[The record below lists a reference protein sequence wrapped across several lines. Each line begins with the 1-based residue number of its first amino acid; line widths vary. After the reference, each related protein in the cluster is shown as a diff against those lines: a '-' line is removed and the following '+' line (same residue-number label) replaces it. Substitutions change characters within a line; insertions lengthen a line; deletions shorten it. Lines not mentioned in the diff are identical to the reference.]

1 MTNNINYDNIILTK
15 ERRYKM
21 YENKRETICISL
33 PENSKAILK
42 EMSRARRITT
52 SKLIEFLI
60 TGKEKINPDEWTQ
73 WENWFKIKEKK

>member
-1 MTNNINYDNIILTK
+1 
-15 ERRYKM
+15 M
-21 YENKRETICISL
+21 YETKRETICVSL

-60 TGKEKINPDEWTQ
+60 TGKEKIKEEEWTQ
-73 WENWFKIKEKK
+73 WENWFRIKEKQ